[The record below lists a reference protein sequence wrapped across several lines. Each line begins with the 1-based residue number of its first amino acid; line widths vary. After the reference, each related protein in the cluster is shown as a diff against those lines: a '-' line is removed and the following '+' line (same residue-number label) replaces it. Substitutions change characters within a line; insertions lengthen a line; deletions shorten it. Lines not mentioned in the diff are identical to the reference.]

1 MLTSEKLVLLAFAVA
16 GFSGCES
23 VSDTTAA
30 VKGHLAERAAPRVK
44 TFAAEPRPTYEAVKS
59 AATQMGYRF
68 LRGGPSQ
75 GELSAISRV
84 GQGDAIGSSRQ
95 ISMKVQ
101 LHATL
106 DGKGTDVSV
115 WLSEIIEPDSSNRS
129 GQATEAPLRDTP
141 QYEALFS
148 RVGQILG
155 VQGTAEPRR

>member
-1 MLTSEKLVLLAFAVA
+1 MRCFAKLIMVAIALA

-30 VKGHLAERAAPRVK
+30 VRGRLAERAAPRVK
-44 TFAAEPRPTYEAVKS
+44 TFAAGPRPTYDAVKS
-59 AATQMGYRF
+59 AATQMGYKF
-68 LRGGPSQ
+68 VRGGPSQ
-75 GELSAISRV
+75 GELEAISRV

-95 ISMKVQ
+95 ISIKVH
-101 LHATL
+101 LRATL

-155 VQGTAEPRR
+155 GQGTVEPKR

>member
-1 MLTSEKLVLLAFAVA
+1 MRIAVRLALAMVA
-16 GFSGCES
+16 LAGSAGCES

-30 VKGHLAERAAPRVK
+30 VRGHLAERAAPRVK
-44 TFAAEPRPTYEAVKS
+44 TFAADPRATYEAVKS
-59 AATQMGYRF
+59 AAIQMGYKVT
-68 LRGGPSQ
+68 RGGAAQ
-75 GELSAISRV
+75 GELAAISRV
-84 GQGDAIGSSRQ
+84 GQGEVMGSSRQ
-95 ISMKVQ
+95 LSMKVH

-148 RVGQILG
+148 RVGQVLG
-155 VQGTAEPRR
+155 VQGTVEPRR